1 MTSRVAIF
9 TSEFPPYPGGIATYT
24 FEIAGAAHKLGLEPV
39 VFAPVMARNVQVPTD
54 YEVVYCTP
62 YFYRHYHVVK
72 SFLDAARLIRK
83 QRYDFVVAANLNF
96 LVPLA
101 LVRTSAKKVA
111 MIHGTDA
118 QSRMVAY
125 INALTP
131 LRPYNAFDWIAA
143 NSSFTK
149 ELLLKHN
156 PSVAEDRVVVT
167 HLGVSEYWRARPSP
181 PDVDR
186 LVARFFIDPDRLLLL
201 SVGRIERRKGLA
213 QAIAAIATLPPHLRG
228 RLTYLIVGHTVDH
241 AYAKELA
248 AAIAA
253 CGADVRLA
261 GAVSK
266 DELRA
271 LYHRAHLLMHTA
283 TASPSAVEGFGLVFL
298 EAAACG
304 LPTLATRVDAI
315 PEVVRDNETGL
326 LVNDRDIQAIAG
338 KIAEVVQNR
347 AAVQH
352 MQAGCRA
359 YSATFTWERCARITF
374 RLPPVDATSSASP
387 PAEPS
392 TGR

>member
-1 MTSRVAIF
+1 
-9 TSEFPPYPGGIATYT
+9 
-24 FEIAGAAHKLGLEPV
+24 
-39 VFAPVMARNVQVPTD
+39 
-54 YEVVYCTP
+54 
-62 YFYRHYHVVK
+62 VVK
-72 SFLDAARLIRK
+72 SFLDATRLIRK

-101 LVRTSAKKVA
+101 LVRTAAKKIA

-118 QSRMVAY
+118 QSRMVAC

-143 NSSFTK
+143 NSSFSK
-149 ELLLKHN
+149 KLLLKHN

-167 HLGVSEYWRARPSP
+167 HLGVSEYWRAQPSP
-181 PDVDR
+181 QDVDR
-186 LVARFFIDPDRLLLL
+186 LVARFFVDPDRLLLL

-228 RLTYLIVGHTVDH
+228 RLTYVIVGHTVDH
-241 AYAKELA
+241 DYAKELA
-248 AAIAA
+248 TAIAA
-253 CGADVRLA
+253 SGADIRLT
-261 GAVSK
+261 GVISK

-283 TASPSAVEGFGLVFL
+283 TANPSAVEGFGLVVL

-315 PEVVRDNETGL
+315 PEVVRDNETGF
-326 LVNDRDIQAIAG
+326 LVDDRDIQAIAG
-338 KIAEVVQNR
+338 KIAEVMQNR

-374 RLPPVDATSSASP
+374 RLPPVGATSPASP
-387 PAEPS
+387 RAEPS